1 MTVYI
6 IISGSKNIFF
16 ALERNGNVYWN
27 QGSKRIRITINGS
40 KKIFGLEE
48 KNFWTRR
55 KKFDLY
61 RLRCPSSYKI
71 FFGFILVK
79 NHFGH
84 ESRDDYVTV
93 DNIEF
98 NQNTLSNSAPT
109 HTIGPMKYK

>member
-1 MTVYI
+1 MICLDNKFVYYI
-6 IISGSKNIFF
+6 DNDARVPIKH
-16 ALERNGNVYWN
+16 
-27 QGSKRIRITINGS
+27 
-40 KKIFGLEE
+40 
-48 KNFWTRR
+48 
-55 KKFDLY
+55 
-61 RLRCPSSYKI
+61 